1 MLQEES
7 YFIDVHYDALYDDI
21 YFVSRYRFGAKELV
35 AQFVNKIETQY
46 KNVMTSTI
54 GYEKEPYITGYT
66 DDKPYRP
73 RFTNIEEGII
83 DLEQMMKYC
92 NNYSHADKSTY
103 KYHSNIFTNP
113 IKEYE
118 LMFLHKEK
126 EILKKENEEKKKENE
141 EMKKNK
147 YKRYLLKNIENTNLS
162 IQELNKIIEI
172 CQNKI
177 NELNK

>member
-1 MLQEES
+1 M
-7 YFIDVHYDALYDDI
+7 I
-21 YFVSRYRFGAKELV
+21 
-35 AQFVNKIETQY
+35 
-46 KNVMTSTI
+46 
-54 GYEKEPYITGYT
+54 
-66 DDKPYRP
+66 
-73 RFTNIEEGII
+73 
-83 DLEQMMKYC
+83 KYC

-113 IKEYE
+113 IKEYD

-126 EILKKENEEKKKENE
+126 EILKKENE